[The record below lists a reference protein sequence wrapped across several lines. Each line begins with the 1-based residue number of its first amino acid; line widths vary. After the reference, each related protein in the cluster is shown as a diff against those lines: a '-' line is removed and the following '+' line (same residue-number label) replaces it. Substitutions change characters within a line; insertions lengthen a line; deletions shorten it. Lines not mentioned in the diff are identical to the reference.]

1 MQAAYMKFEAK
12 LSGKPGKAHFVGV
25 GGVGM
30 AGLALMM
37 KKRGWDVSGCDA
49 VDNPLLAWLES
60 NGIAVQRENAPG
72 HLMNFDPST
81 DVVVRTPAVPMSAP
95 ELLEASEN
103 GFAIFDRGVAFAA
116 MTAQF
121 DTLAVCGTHGKT
133 TTSCFLAGILRNL
146 VPEKTSWAIG
156 GLSPLLGAVAG
167 GPGIVA
173 GTPRGLLVAE
183 ADESDGTLRLYTPK
197 ITILTNIDAD
207 HMEHFHGVQDLE
219 GTFREVLGRTTG
231 CIVYC
236 ADHPRARALGMERR
250 AVRAVSYGFAPK
262 ADYRLSKAQCGENG
276 CSFRIAS
283 PDGGSAHVCIPAP
296 GMHNVLNAAAA
307 IAGACAAGIAFSE
320 ACDTVQKTAVLPAR
334 RFERI
339 GHPDGFTVVSDYSH
353 HPVEIA
359 ALVQTALTL
368 PHKRLLA
375 VFQPHRYSR
384 TRTLLRSF
392 PDAFKGVDDLVL
404 CPVYCA
410 SECPLCGGESSDL
423 YAAFRAEAV
432 GDVAIPIPILA
443 KSLETAS
450 RYIRAIVQPGDVV
463 LVIGAGDVNSI
474 APQIAAAT
482 PRATPPQE
490 LRMGAFGTE
499 SLATDFIAVRTL
511 EALREAVRDGAFSV
525 IGGGTNSFIAPTGA
539 HQRLIHLSGPEF
551 NAAKLLSESA
561 ETVLVEVGAAMQ
573 GPALMRLCAEK
584 GYSGIEYMAGIPGQ
598 CGGWLAMNAG
608 TRLGSFCDA
617 LLEADVL
624 APDGTL
630 NTIKAADFGATYRSC
645 AAVRG
650 KVAVR
655 VRLRLRKASPQAVRK
670 AMDEA
675 LAHRLDLSGIRTAGS
690 VFKNPGMPLPPAGM
704 LLDKAGCKGLRVGGA
719 YVTTQHANII
729 ASEPEAT
736 ASDIYA
742 LMHMMRERA
751 MASSGVRLEPEVQIV
766 N

>member
-1 MQAAYMKFEAK
+1 MQASYSKFSSR
-12 LSGKPGKAHFVGV
+12 LSGPPGKAHFVGI

-30 AGLALMM
+30 AGLAFMM
-37 KKRGWDVSGCDA
+37 KKRGWEVSGCDA
-49 VDNPLLAWLES
+49 VDNPLLDWLES
-60 NGIAVQRENAPG
+60 HGVVVQRENAPG
-72 HLMNFDPST
+72 HLMRFDSAD
-81 DVVVRTPAVPMSAP
+81 DVVVRTPAVPMSSP
-95 ELLEASEN
+95 ELLDASEN

-116 MTAQF
+116 LSAQF

-133 TTSCFLAGILRNL
+133 TTTCFLAGILRIL
-146 VPEKTSWAIG
+146 APEKTSWAIG

-167 GPGIVA
+167 GPGLAA
-173 GTPRGLLVAE
+173 GAGRGFLVAE

-197 ITILTNIDAD
+197 VTVLTNIDPD

-219 GTFREVLGRTTG
+219 NAFRAVLDQTTG

-236 ADHPRARALGMERR
+236 ADHARALVLGSEPR
-250 AVRAVSYGFAPK
+250 AVPAMSYGFSPK
-262 ADYRLSKAQCGENG
+262 ADFRLEDAECGETG
-276 CSFRIAS
+276 CSFRIVS
-283 PDGGSAHVCIPAP
+283 PEGASAHVCIPAP
-296 GMHNVLNAAAA
+296 GMHNILNAAAA
-307 IAGACAAGIAFSE
+307 IAGACAAGIGFAE
-320 ACDTVQKTAVLPAR
+320 ACDAIQKAAVLPAR

-339 GHPDGFTVVSDYSH
+339 GSPDGFTVVSDYSH

-359 ALVQTALTL
+359 ALVQTARSL
-368 PHKRLLA
+368 PHKRILA

-392 PDAFKGVDDLVL
+392 PGAFSGIDELVL

-410 SECPLCGGESSDL
+410 SESPMCGGEASDL
-423 YAAFRAEAV
+423 YAAFRTEAA
-432 GDVAIPIPILA
+432 GNVAIPIPILA

-450 RYIRAIVQPGDVV
+450 RYIRAIVRPGDVV
-463 LVIGAGDVNSI
+463 LVVGAGDINTI
-474 APQIAAAT
+474 APEIAAAT
-482 PRATPPQE
+482 PNATPPLV
-490 LRMGAFGTE
+490 LRMGAFGT
-499 SLATDFIAVRTL
+499 AAIAPRFVAVRTL
-511 EALREAVRDGAFSV
+511 EALREAVRQGPFSV
-525 IGGGTNSFIAPTGA
+525 IGGGTNSFLAPTGA
-539 HQRLIHLSGPEF
+539 HQTLIHLSGPEF
-551 NAAKLLSESA
+551 NSAKLLEDAPDSA
-561 ETVLVEVGAAMQ
+561 LVEVGAAMQ

-617 LLEADVL
+617 VLEADVL

-630 NTIKAADFGATYRSC
+630 NTVKAGDFGATYRAC
-645 AAVRG
+645 PAVRG
-650 KVAVR
+650 KVAIR
-655 VRLRLRKASPQAVRK
+655 LRLRLRKASPQAVRK

-690 VFKNPGMPLPPAGM
+690 VFKNPGQPLSPAGM

-719 YVTTQHANII
+719 FVTPQHANII

-751 MASSGVRLEPEVQIV
+751 LESSGVRLEPEVQIV